1 MSGIWIRSQNGN
13 RLCFVKDIEIIDVE
27 KLCNDWA
34 IKRIFSHATYFP
46 IYVDGAEIASY
57 RTKKRALEVLDEI
70 QDRIIEKD
78 LSEFW
83 GYELANSINP
93 VYEMPKE

>member
-13 RLCFVKDIEIIDVE
+13 RLCFVKDIQ
-27 KLCNDWA
+27 
-34 IKRIFSHATYFP
+34 IFSHATYFP
-46 IYVDGAEIASY
+46 IYADGAEIASY